1 MLALIVGVDGLI
13 ETPKARNFGYGLFI
27 LTLER
32 KDYMGLFSFLSKEEP
47 VLEERSTYS
56 TTTVDGA
63 FSLDSLLVT
72 DAVTEEKVLKIPTAR
87 SCVDLISGSIAQMPV
102 YLYKEDK
109 DGKIEKVEDDRVH
122 LLNHEAN
129 DFLNGYALKK
139 HMVKDYLLHGS
150 SYVSIIEAGNTILE
164 LHPLLAKSVV
174 VNKRIKNGYR
184 VVGADILLANSEN
197 GALNQANRH
206 QPKFKPHELMIA
218 LQDTHDGLTGHG
230 VIKHGQD
237 VFKQALS
244 EMEYTQN
251 LYENGALP
259 LGLLKTNARLNEK
272 QASSLRQAW
281 AKLYGGVKNA
291 AKTVVLQEGM
301 TYQALSMNP
310 SEIQMSETRKSTNTE
325 ICKLFN
331 ISESMISTTAGKQQ
345 HVSIEQTNTQYLKT
359 TLSPIIASLEGS
371 MDRALLLESEK
382 DSGYF
387 FRFDTSE
394 LIRSTEKE
402 RVETVVSA
410 VQGGLFT
417 INEGRA
423 KFDLPAIENGDGV
436 LLTPGASQMGDN
448 NTEKADPHE
457 EEQLND
463 KTGTKTD

>member
-1 MLALIVGVDGLI
+1 LLALIVDVDDLI
-13 ETPKARNFGYGLFI
+13 ETLKLVTSVTGFYFD
-27 LTLER
+27 LER
-32 KDYMGLFSFLSKEEP
+32 KDCMRLFSFLSKDEP
-47 VLEERSTYS
+47 VLEERSTNN

-72 DAVTEEKVLKIPTAR
+72 DAVTEEKVMKIPTVR
-87 SCVDLISGSIAQMPV
+87 SCVDLISSSIAQMPV
-102 YLYKEDK
+102 YLYQETK
-109 DGKIEKVEDDRVH
+109 DGKIEKVEDNRIH

-164 LHPLLAKSVV
+164 LHPLLSKAVI
-174 VNKRIKNGYR
+174 VNKRVKNGYR
-184 VVGADILLANSEN
+184 TVGADIFLSNTEN
-197 GALNQANRH
+197 GAVNEVNR
-206 QPKFKPHELMIA
+206 QQTKFKPHELMIT
-218 LQDTHDGLTGHG
+218 LQDTHDGLTSSG

-237 VFKQALS
+237 IFRQALA
-244 EMEYTQN
+244 ETEYTQN

-259 LGLLKTNARLNEK
+259 LGLLKTDARLNEK
-272 QASSLRQAW
+272 QASSLRTAW

-345 HVSIEQTNTQYLKT
+345 HVSIEQTNTQYLKN

-394 LIRSTEKE
+394 LIRATEKE

-423 KFDLPAIENGDGV
+423 KFDLPAIDEGENV
-436 LLTPGASQMGDN
+436 LVTPGATQMGDK
-448 NTEKADPHE
+448 NTKEKADPHE

-463 KTGTKTD
+463 KTGTQTD

>member
-1 MLALIVGVDGLI
+1 
-13 ETPKARNFGYGLFI
+13 
-27 LTLER
+27 
-32 KDYMGLFSFLSKEEP
+32 MGLFSNIFSKEP
-47 VLEERSTYS
+47 VLEERSTYDS
-56 TTTVDGA
+56 MEVDGA
-63 FSLDSLLVT
+63 FSLDSLLNT

-87 SCVDLISGSIAQMPV
+87 SCVELITSSIAQMPV
-102 YLYKEDK
+102 YLYKESK
-109 DGKIEKVEDDRVH
+109 DGKIEKIEDNRIH

-139 HMVKDYLLHGS
+139 HIAKDYLLQGS

-164 LHPLLAKSVV
+164 LHPLLAKAVV

-184 VVGADILLANSEN
+184 TVGADILLSNSESA
-197 GALNQANRH
+197 ALNEVNRH
-206 QPKFKPHELMIA
+206 QTKFKPHELMIT

-230 VIKHGQD
+230 AIKHGQD
-237 VFKQALS
+237 IFKQALS

-272 QASSLRQAW
+272 QVGALRAAW
-281 AKLYGGVKNA
+281 QKLYGGVKNA

-301 TYQALSMNP
+301 EYQALSMNP
-310 SEIQMSETRKSTNTE
+310 SEIQMSETRKATNSE

-331 ISESMISTTAGKQQ
+331 VPEEMINSKSQY
-345 HVSIEQTNTQYLKT
+345 VPKEQNQLHFLKH
-359 TLSPIIASLEGS
+359 TLSPIIVAMENS

-394 LIRSTEKE
+394 LVRATEKE
-402 RVETVVSA
+402 RVETVVTG
-410 VQGGLFT
+410 VQGGLYT

-423 KFDLPAIENGDGV
+423 KFDLPAIPDGDNV
-436 LLTPGASQMGDN
+436 LVTPGASQMGDK
-448 NTEKADPHE
+448 NTKEKADPHE

-463 KTGTKTD
+463 KTGTQTD

>member
-1 MLALIVGVDGLI
+1 MAWY
-13 ETPKARNFGYGLFI
+13 K
-27 LTLER
+27 
-32 KDYMGLFSFLSKEEP
+32 FSSKTQEP
-47 VLEERSTYS
+47 ENEERSME
-56 TTTVDGA
+56 VDGA
-63 FSLDSLLVT
+63 FSLDSLLIT
-72 DAVTEEKVLKIPTAR
+72 DAVTEEKVMKIPTAR
-87 SCVDLISGSIAQMPV
+87 SCVELLSGSIAQMPV
-102 YLYKEDK
+102 YLYKESN
-109 DGKIEKVEDDRVH
+109 DGTIEKVEDNRVH

-139 HMVKDYLLHGS
+139 HIAKDYLLHGS
-150 SYVSIIEAGNTILE
+150 SYVSIIEAGNTVLE
-164 LHPLLAKSVV
+164 LHPLMAKAIV
-174 VNKRIKNGYR
+174 VNKRVKNGYR
-184 VVGADILLANSEN
+184 TVGADIFLSNSETS
-197 GALNQANRH
+197 ALSEGNRY
-206 QPKFKPHELMIA
+206 QTKFKPHELMIT

-237 VFKQALS
+237 IFRQALS

-259 LGLLKTNARLNEK
+259 LGLLKTDARLNEK
-272 QASSLRQAW
+272 QVGALRAAW
-281 AKLYGGVKNA
+281 QKLYGGVKNA

-310 SEIQMSETRKSTNTE
+310 SEIQMSETRKATNSE

-331 ISESMISTTAGKQQ
+331 VPESLVNATIGKQY
-345 HVSIEQTNTQYLKT
+345 VSLEQNQLYLLKN
-359 TLSPIIASLEGS
+359 TLSPIIVAMESS

-402 RVETVVSA
+402 RVETVVTA

-423 KFDLPAIENGDGV
+423 KFDLPAIDEGDDV
-436 LLTPGASQMGDN
+436 LLTPGASQMGDK
-448 NTEKADPHE
+448 NTNKAQKEAQPD
-457 EEQLND
+457 D
-463 KTGTKTD
+463 KTGTETS

>member
-1 MLALIVGVDGLI
+1 MG
-13 ETPKARNFGYGLFI
+13 FI
-27 LTLER
+27 
-32 KDYMGLFSFLSKEEP
+32 SNILSKKEP

-56 TTTVDGA
+56 SMEVDGA

-87 SCVDLISGSIAQMPV
+87 SCVELITSSIAQMPV
-102 YLYKEDK
+102 YLYKETK
-109 DGKIEKVEDDRVH
+109 DGEIEKVSDNRVN

-129 DFLNGYALKK
+129 DFLNGYSLKK

-164 LHPLLAKSVV
+164 LHPLLSKAIV
-174 VNKRIKNGYR
+174 VNKRVKNGYR
-184 VVGADILLANSEN
+184 TVGADIFLSNTEN
-197 GALNQANRH
+197 GAINQVDR
-206 QPKFKPHELMIA
+206 QQTKFKPHDLMIT

-230 VIKHGQD
+230 AIKHGQD
-237 VFKQALS
+237 IFKQALS

-259 LGLLKTNARLNEK
+259 LGLLKTDARLNEK
-272 QASSLRQAW
+272 QVGALRAAW
-281 AKLYGGVKNA
+281 QKLYGGVKNA

-301 TYQALSMNP
+301 SYQALSMNP
-310 SEIQMSETRKSTNTE
+310 SEIQMSETRKATNSE

-331 ISESMISTTAGKQQ
+331 VPEEMVSTSK
-345 HVSIEQTNTQYLKT
+345 SQYVPKEENQLHFLKH
-359 TLSPIIASLEGS
+359 TLAPIIVAMESS

-394 LIRSTEKE
+394 LLRTTEKE
-402 RVETVVSA
+402 RVETTVSA

-423 KFDLPAIENGDGV
+423 KFDLPAIDDGDEV
-436 LLTPGASQMGDN
+436 LITPGATQTGDK
-448 NTEKADPHE
+448 NTEPADKQE
-457 EEQLND
+457 EDQLND
-463 KTGTKTD
+463 KTGTKAS

>member
-1 MLALIVGVDGLI
+1 
-13 ETPKARNFGYGLFI
+13 
-27 LTLER
+27 
-32 KDYMGLFSFLSKEEP
+32 MGLFSFLSKDEP
-47 VLEERSTYS
+47 VLEERSTYG

-72 DAVTEEKVLKIPTAR
+72 DAVTEDKILKIPTAR
-87 SCVDLISGSIAQMPV
+87 SCVELISGSIAQMPV

-109 DGKIEKVEDDRVH
+109 DGKIEKISDNRVS

-164 LHPLLAKSVV
+164 LHPLLSKAVV
-174 VNKRIKNGYR
+174 VNKRVKNGYR
-184 VVGADILLANSEN
+184 TVGADILLSNTEN
-197 GALNQANRH
+197 GATNEMNR
-206 QPKFKPHELMIA
+206 QQTKFKPHELMIT
-218 LQDTHDGLTGHG
+218 LQNTYDGLTSVG
-230 VIKHGQD
+230 VIKQGQD
-237 VFKQALS
+237 IFRQALS

-259 LGLLKTNARLNEK
+259 LGLLKTTARLNEK
-272 QASSLRQAW
+272 QVGALRAAW
-281 AKLYGGVKNA
+281 QKLYGGVKNA

-301 TYQALSMNP
+301 EYQALSMNP
-310 SEIQMSETRKSTNTE
+310 SEIQMSETRKATNSE

-331 ISESMISTTAGKQQ
+331 IPEEMISNSKSQY
-345 HVSIEQTNTQYLKT
+345 VPKEQNQLHFLKH
-359 TLSPIIASLEGS
+359 TLAPIIVAMESS

-394 LIRSTEKE
+394 LVRATEKE
-402 RVETVVSA
+402 RVETTVSA

-423 KFDLPAIENGDGV
+423 KFDLPNIENGDNV
-436 LLTPGASQMGDN
+436 LVTPGASQIGDK
-448 NTEKADPHE
+448 NTNQSAEPVDKSKEVSP
-457 EEQLND
+457 ND
-463 KTGTKTD
+463 TIGTETS

>member
-1 MLALIVGVDGLI
+1 MAWY
-13 ETPKARNFGYGLFI
+13 K
-27 LTLER
+27 
-32 KDYMGLFSFLSKEEP
+32 FSSKTQEP
-47 VLEERSTYS
+47 ENEERSME
-56 TTTVDGA
+56 VDGA

-72 DAVTEEKVLKIPTAR
+72 DAVTEEKVMKIPTAR
-87 SCVDLISGSIAQMPV
+87 SCVELLSGSIAQMPV
-102 YLYKEDK
+102 YLYKETK
-109 DGKIEKVEDDRVH
+109 NGKIEKVEDNRVH

-164 LHPLLAKSVV
+164 LHPLMSKAIV
-174 VNKRIKNGYR
+174 VNKRVKNGYR
-184 VVGADILLANSEN
+184 TVGADIFLSNSETS
-197 GALNQANRH
+197 ALSEGNRY
-206 QPKFKPHELMIA
+206 QTKFKPHELMIT

-230 VIKHGQD
+230 AIKHGQD
-237 VFKQALS
+237 IFKQALS

-272 QASSLRQAW
+272 QVGALRAAW
-281 AKLYGGVKNA
+281 QKLYGGVKNA

-301 TYQALSMNP
+301 EYQALSMNP
-310 SEIQMSETRKSTNTE
+310 SEIQMSETRKATNSE
-325 ICKLFN
+325 ICKLFGVP
-331 ISESMISTTAGKQQ
+331 ESLVNATIGKQY
-345 HVSIEQTNTQYLKT
+345 VSLEQNQLYLLKN
-359 TLSPIIASLEGS
+359 TLSPIIVAMESS

-402 RVETVVSA
+402 RVETVVTA

-423 KFDLPAIENGDGV
+423 KFDLPDVENGDDV
-436 LLTPGASQMGDN
+436 LLTPGASQMS
-448 NTEKADPHE
+448 
-457 EEQLND
+457 D
-463 KTGTKTD
+463 KNKNQNSKHVDKSKEDQPDDTTGTETD